1 MRLVKLDK
9 AHLLKATQGP
19 GAGGDGGLLSRDIEV
34 FVILIFCKC
43 YGNMHQYRKHT
54 ERSLKWKRKD
64 ATSNLLSWT
73 SISFP
78 PSCQVLKSWEPL
90 TKPRYID
97 QVSHPFIIVSLF
109 AVQVAEVVDLVG
121 DQDLTPTKKKS
132 CVVRLAK
139 LVMLDKIK
147 AKDVETDVKMTN
159 EEKKKAT
166 NRDEEVFQPIADL
179 REENL
184 TSDGMEI
191 GQ

>member
-1 MRLVKLDK
+1 M
-9 AHLLKATQGP
+9 
-19 GAGGDGGLLSRDIEV
+19 
-34 FVILIFCKC
+34 
-43 YGNMHQYRKHT
+43 
-54 ERSLKWKRKD
+54 
-64 ATSNLLSWT
+64 
-73 SISFP
+73 
-78 PSCQVLKSWEPL
+78 
-90 TKPRYID
+90 
-97 QVSHPFIIVSLF
+97 
-109 AVQVAEVVDLVG
+109 VDLVG

-179 REENL
+179 MEENL